1 MIYALFKALL
11 LKPKLLAAHM
21 RNYGELVRC
30 EMQVTMRHWIV
41 KAVAWLTMGVC
52 LLLFLVLAGV
62 AVMIGALQDQRHW
75 ILLLVPSIP
84 LLMAVVALMVA
95 LRKTPHSPVRTIRQ
109 QFVADVAAFTGPA
122 AKNHEQ

>member
-122 AKNHEQ
+122 AKKP

>member
-95 LRKTPHSPVRTIRQ
+95 LRKTPHSPVRAIRQ

-122 AKNHEQ
+122 AKKP

>member
-95 LRKTPHSPVRTIRQ
+95 LRKTPHSPVRAIRQ

-122 AKNHEQ
+122 AKKHEQ

>member
-75 ILLLVPSIP
+75 ILLLVPSSP

-122 AKNHEQ
+122 AKKP